1 MRNGIG
7 KRLQFPV
14 GFRQFGGSR
23 QYPAFQFGLRLPD
36 AQLAVGLDDAHRDAC
51 LRALA
56 LHGTK
61 R

>member
-1 MRNGIG
+1 MGG
-7 KRLQFPV
+7 DTEGRLSRLCFWVLQLTL
-14 GFRQFGGSR
+14 RQ
-23 QYPAFQFGLRLPD
+23 QPFGLRLPD

-56 LHGTK
+56 LYGTK